1 MQEAPFFYKITD
13 DIRITV
19 RPAYVED
26 DSRPAEG
33 QYVFS
38 YGVRIENVGTDT
50 VQLMTRRWHIWDS
63 IGEDTEVE
71 GEGVVG
77 EQPVLPAGAVHEYES
92 FCVLKS
98 PSGWMEGHYTFLT
111 DEDQPREAEI
121 PRFTLT
127 TTAAGEPR

>member
-1 MQEAPFFYKITD
+1 MPKAPLFYKMTD
-13 DIRITV
+13 DLRISV
-19 RPAYVED
+19 RPTYVED
-26 DSRPAEG
+26 HSKPADG

-38 YGVRIENVGTDT
+38 YAIRIENVGSET
-50 VQLMTRRWHIWDS
+50 VQLMTRRWLIWDS
-63 IGEDTEVE
+63 IGEETVVE

-77 EQPVLPAGAVHEYES
+77 EQPVIAPGAVHEYES

-111 DEDQPREAEI
+111 DDDAAVEAQI

-127 TTAAGEPR
+127 AEGAGEPR